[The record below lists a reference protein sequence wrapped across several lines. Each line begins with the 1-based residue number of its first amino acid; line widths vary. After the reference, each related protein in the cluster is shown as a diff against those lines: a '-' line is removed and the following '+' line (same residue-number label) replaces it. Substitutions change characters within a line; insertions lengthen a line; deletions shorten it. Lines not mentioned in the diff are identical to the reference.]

1 MMIRCGWVGLFPFI
15 FNIVLILF
23 LFLGFNEESFSIYQ
37 NKIQEYVEN
46 HIEILKEDKDFEKV
60 LED

>member
-1 MMIRCGWVGLFPFI
+1 
-15 FNIVLILF
+15 VLILF

>member
-1 MMIRCGWVGLFPFI
+1 MMKKRGGQVSSFYFQ
-15 FNIVLILF
+15 NMLILF
-23 LFLGFNEESFSIYQ
+23 LFIGFNEESFSIYQ
-37 NKIQEYVEN
+37 NKIQDYVEN